1 MSERVFVFEV
11 QKEAD
16 GVEQITSKDNPRIR
30 ALSRLMT
37 SARDRRAA
45 HLFVAEGER
54 LCRDAALSNAE
65 IVRVFCTADAHEKYA
80 DTVRMLAARTAEQY
94 EISPELAR
102 RVGDTETPQ
111 GLFAVCRMRDQ
122 AADAADIAADDCW
135 LVLENIQDPSNMGAI
150 FRSAEA
156 FGLSGV
162 LLAGSCCDVYA
173 PKAVRA
179 GMGAVFRLRLL
190 HAPDGVTAAETLHRA
205 GIRTFAAVAHGD
217 ARPLRGGVLGAGCAV
232 FIGNEGNGLR
242 PETAAACRERL
253 TIPMRGRAESLNAAA
268 AAAIL
273 TWAMADGAVETEGA
287 R

>member
-1 MSERVFVFEV
+1 MELL
-11 QKEAD
+11 
-16 GVEQITSKDNPRIR
+16 TSKENLRIR
-30 ALSRLMT
+30 ELSRLMA

-54 LCRDAALSNAE
+54 LCRDAALSNTE
-65 IVRVFCTADAHEKYA
+65 IVRTFCTAAAREKYP
-80 DTVRMLAARTAEQY
+80 DTVRKLVASAPESY

-102 RVGDTETPQ
+102 RVSGTETPQ

-122 AADAADIAADDCW
+122 SADAARFDASDRW
-135 LVLENIQDPSNMGAI
+135 LVLENIQDPSNLGAI

-162 LLAGSCCDVYA
+162 LLAGNCCDEYA
-173 PKAVRA
+173 PKTVRA

-190 HAPDGVTAAETLHRA
+190 RVPSGAEAAAMLRRA
-205 GIRTFAAVAHGD
+205 GLRTFAAVAHG
-217 ARPLRGGVLGAGCAV
+217 AAIPLHAGTLGAGCAV
-232 FIGNEGNGLR
+232 FVGNEGNGLL
-242 PETAAACRERL
+242 PETAAACASRL

-273 TWAMADGAVETEGA
+273 TWAMTDGAETEET